1 MFEITVV
8 LLDLDGVVRHFDD
21 DLLDRI
27 ALEHG
32 LTVDQMVTAAFET
45 DDYRSVVTG
54 GLSRK
59 QWVIEVGELLGN
71 PEAAAE
77 WLADRGVPDP
87 RMLAIVEELKRRGLD
102 VAVLTNGT
110 EALDIE
116 LRKLDLID
124 RFDVIFNTAEI
135 GYAKP
140 DERAFRHVCERLDV
154 DPSAVFFTDDLQ
166 LNVDAATAMG
176 MTTHYFDGVDGFLE
190 ALTRAGIDLS
200 DTGI

>member
-1 MFEITVV
+1 MPDIAVV

-27 ALEHG
+27 ALEHQ
-32 LTVDQMVTAAFET
+32 LTIDQMIGAAFET

-59 QWVIEVGELLGN
+59 QWVLQVGEALGK
-71 PEAAAE
+71 PEAASE
-77 WLADRGVPDP
+77 WLSDRGVPDP
-87 RMLAIVEELKRRGLD
+87 RMLAIVEELKARSLV

-140 DERAFRHVCERLDV
+140 DERAFRHVCDRLDV
-154 DPSAVFFTDDLQ
+154 DPSTVFFTDDLQ
-166 LNVDAATAMG
+166 LNVDAATAVG
-176 MTTHYFDGVDGFLE
+176 MTTHHFDGVDGFLE
-190 ALTRAGIDLS
+190 ALTGAGIDLS